1 MNILVTGGSGFL
13 GSHVINQLLKNGY
26 KVINY
31 DLKNNLYINKKCKF
45 IKGNIQLELPLRE
58 PKKSKIPKNLANAIN
73 YKPVEIYKSKPLK
86 YIHTTIEYVRLL
98 LLFWVCIDFNICN
111 NLYF

>member
-26 KVINY
+26 RVINY

-45 IKGNIQLELPLRE
+45 VKGDILDYRKIDKNFKKIK
-58 PKKSKIPKNLANAIN
+58 
-73 YKPVEIYKSKPLK
+73 LK
-86 YIHTTIEYVRLL
+86 
-98 LLFWVCIDFNICN
+98 LFIISQVSLILSYQQKC
-111 NLYF
+111 L

>member
-31 DLKNNLYINKKCKF
+31 DLKNNLI
-45 IKGNIQLELPLRE
+45 
-58 PKKSKIPKNLANAIN
+58 
-73 YKPVEIYKSKPLK
+73 
-86 YIHTTIEYVRLL
+86 
-98 LLFWVCIDFNICN
+98 
-111 NLYF
+111 